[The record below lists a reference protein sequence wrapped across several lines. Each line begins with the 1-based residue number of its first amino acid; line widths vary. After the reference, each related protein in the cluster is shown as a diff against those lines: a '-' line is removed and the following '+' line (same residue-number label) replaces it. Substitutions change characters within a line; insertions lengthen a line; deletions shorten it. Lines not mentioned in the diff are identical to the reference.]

1 MGRWLRDYPL
11 MLKWQMLSN
20 TPMLALMFIVEALI
34 AVGYVIGFGYI
45 IPNITSQSAM
55 YLITGAP
62 VLILLMVG
70 LVLVPDVVSMARKEG
85 TFEYLWS
92 LPVPRSCFIAAD
104 ATVWTVITLPGV
116 LLALI
121 VGSWHYHLSLHVS
134 PMVVPT
140 FLLVTLTGIFIGYA
154 LAHSVPKPEITMVIS
169 QILVFFILI
178 FSPIYYPIEQLPNWL
193 ASIHRVLPFKYMAD
207 LMRGYL
213 TGKPPSDVGLAFA
226 VVGAWCVASLIVA
239 FVAVKRRG

>member
-1 MGRWLRDYPL
+1 MGRWVRD
-11 MLKWQMLSN
+11 N
-20 TPMLALMFIVEALI
+20 TPRLVLMFIVEALI

-45 IPNITSQSAM
+45 IPNITTQSAM

-70 LVLVPDVVSMARKEG
+70 LVLVPQVVAMARKEG

-92 LPVPRSCFIAAD
+92 LPVPRSCFMAAD
-104 ATVWTVITLPGV
+104 ATVWTAITLPGV
-116 LLALI
+116 ILALV
-121 VGSWHYHLSLHVS
+121 VGSWHYHFALHVS

-154 LAHSVPKPEITMVIS
+154 VAHSVPKPEIAGVIS
-169 QILVFFILI
+169 QVLVFVILI

-193 ASIHRVLPFKYMAD
+193 ASIHRVLPFYYMAN

-213 TGKPPSDVGLAFA
+213 TGKTPASVGLAFA
-226 VVGAWCVASLIVA
+226 VVGAWCAAALIVA
-239 FVAVKRRG
+239 FVAIKRRG

>member
-20 TPMLALMFIVEALI
+20 TPMLVLMFVVEGLI

-45 IPNITSQSAM
+45 IPNISAQSAM

-70 LVLVPDVVSMARKEG
+70 LVLVPQVVSMARKEG
-85 TFEYLWS
+85 TFEYIWS
-92 LPVPRSCFIAAD
+92 LPVPRSCFMAAD
-104 ATVWTVITLPGV
+104 ATVWMVITLPGV
-116 LLALI
+116 LLAVI
-121 VGSWHYHLSLHVS
+121 VGAWHYHFSLHVS
-134 PMVVPT
+134 PLVVPT

-154 LAHSVPKPEITMVIS
+154 LAHSVPKPEITMVLS
-169 QILVFFILI
+169 QILVFFVLI

-213 TGKPPSDVGLAFA
+213 TGKPPSNVGLAFA
-226 VVGAWCVASLIVA
+226 VVGAWCAASMIVASI
-239 FVAVKRRG
+239 AVKRRG

>member
-20 TPMLALMFIVEALI
+20 TPMLVLMFVVEALI
-34 AVGYVIGFGYI
+34 AVCYVIGFGYI
-45 IPNITSQSAM
+45 IPTITAPAAM
-55 YLITGAP
+55 FLITGAP

-85 TFEYLWS
+85 TYEYIWS
-92 LPVPRSCFIAAD
+92 LPVPRSCFMAAD
-104 ATVWTVITLPGV
+104 ATVWTAITLPGV
-116 LLALI
+116 LLAVV
-121 VGSWHYHLSLHVS
+121 VGAWHYHFSLHVS
-134 PMVVPT
+134 PLVVPT

-154 LAHSVPKPEITMVIS
+154 MAHTVPKPEITMVLS
-169 QILVFFILI
+169 QVLVFFILI

-193 ASIHRVLPFKYMAD
+193 ASLHRVLPFKYMAD

-213 TGKPPSDVGLAFA
+213 PGQSPSDVGLA
-226 VVGAWCVASLIVA
+226 
-239 FVAVKRRG
+239 